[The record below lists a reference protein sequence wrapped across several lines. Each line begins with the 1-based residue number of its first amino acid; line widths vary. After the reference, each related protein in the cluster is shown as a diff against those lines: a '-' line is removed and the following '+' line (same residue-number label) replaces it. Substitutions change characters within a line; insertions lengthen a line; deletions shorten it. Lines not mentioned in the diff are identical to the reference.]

1 MKIAYYFLVL
11 LFVTVSFNQI
21 SAQQLKE
28 NEIVVIQGEKY
39 VLHQVRTGENVYA
52 ISRQYKVDIQDLAN
66 NNPQISEGLKIG
78 DILKIPYKE
87 EAEWQS
93 ITASPKGDPAYFEYY
108 TISSRTET
116 PYFIAKEFDVTVEEI
131 YAYNPEVTRFRKG
144 TKLRIPVWTPEETIP
159 TVDLPDQMPEEEE
172 NRELIMHEV
181 KPGETLYS
189 LSRKYKISESEI
201 LFFNPGARDLKAG
214 SVIYLPKTG
223 EGPVF
228 RTPSDRISN
237 TIDET
242 LTAPLVEAGNYF
254 EHTIVSGE
262 TLWSLT
268 RKYDVSEDD
277 LKRINPVLES
287 GFPAGVILKIPVED
301 SELTNAEPVNEDAF
315 LRHLVQPGET
325 LFRLSSQYELSI
337 PEIRKFNPQL
347 ANRNLV
353 QGETLFIPRKP
364 DEEIVQFM
372 DNISADSVKTET
384 PSFESEFYDIE
395 LPAVIPENCRPG
407 QNLLAKET
415 TYDVALFLPLF
426 IYGNDTL
433 NREPE
438 KIELDSDSLFYV
450 ENILPED
457 TLPEDTLIEQDEP
470 VEMFHEFYRESENYL
485 QFYEGVLLA
494 LDSLKE
500 AGMKIRLN
508 VFDTQQNPDSI
519 RKYIYADGFLETD
532 LIIGPVFPQV
542 QNEVSA
548 IASKNRI
555 PIISPLS
562 SQSLN
567 LTSNP
572 YYYQVNPSRE
582 FLAAKTAELITEE
595 YFNSNFVVVKTI
607 NSGGI
612 YEEKVVDMVREKL
625 LHSGYWGQPQGMQFH
640 VYDFSQEGAFGFS
653 RILSPEKENVIFVSS
668 MNEGDLSLVL
678 SNINNLVGDYSVT
691 LVGFNRYEQF
701 ASISDEFF
709 HNLKLH
715 YIAPYWVDYSHPET
729 IRFLK
734 KFKDHYYTEPGNFGM
749 QGYDVAFYFL
759 NALRNYGKDFEEC
772 LQYQQVHLSQGNYR
786 FEKVSQFGGYM
797 NQGVSVISY
806 KPTFDVVR
814 KRVIGPYRFAQK

>member
-1 MKIAYYFLVL
+1 MKIAYYFLIL
-11 LFVTVSFNQI
+11 LLVTASFNQI

-39 VLHQVRTGENVYA
+39 VLHQVRTGQTIYS
-52 ISRQYKVDIQDLAN
+52 ISRQFKVDIQDLVN
-66 NNPQISEGLKIG
+66 HNPQISEGLKIG
-78 DILKIPYKE
+78 DILKIPYHE
-87 EAEWQS
+87 EAEWQK
-93 ITASPKGDPAYFEYY
+93 IPASPKGDPEYFDYY

-116 PYFIAKEFDVTVEEI
+116 PYFIAKEFGVTVEEI

-159 TVDLPDQMPEEEE
+159 TVDLSEQAPQEDET
-172 NRELIMHEV
+172 RELIMHEV
-181 KPGETLYS
+181 MQGETLYS

-201 LFFNPGARDLKAG
+201 LFFNPGARNLKAG
-214 SVIYLPKTG
+214 SVIYLPKSKDIQ
-223 EGPVF
+223 VF
-228 RTPSDRISN
+228 RTPSDKISN

-262 TLWSLT
+262 TLWSIT
-268 RKYDVSEDD
+268 RKYDVSEYE

-287 GFPAGVILKIPVED
+287 GFPAGITIKVPVKE
-301 SELTNAEPVNEDAF
+301 SELSSAEPVNEDAF

-325 LFRLSSQYELSI
+325 LFRLSSQYNMTI

-353 QGETLFIPRKP
+353 QGETLLIPRKP
-364 DEEIVQFM
+364 DEEIAQFM
-372 DNISADSVKTET
+372 ENISPDSVAAET

-395 LPAVIPENCRPG
+395 LPAVVPENCRPG
-407 QNLLAKET
+407 QNSPATKT

-426 IYGNDTL
+426 IYANDTL
-433 NREPE
+433 NREPVKKE
-438 KIELDSDSLFYV
+438 PDIDSLFYS
-450 ENILPED
+450 ENFLPED
-457 TLPEDTLIEQDEP
+457 TIIELDEP
-470 VEMFHEFYRESENYL
+470 IEMFHGFYRESENYL

-494 LDSLKE
+494 VDSLKK

-508 VFDTQQNPDSI
+508 VFDTRQNPDSI
-519 RKYIYADGFLETD
+519 REYIYAESFLETD

-542 QNEVSA
+542 QSEVDA

-555 PIISPLS
+555 SMISPLS
-562 SQSLN
+562 SQSRY

-640 VYDFSQEGAFGFS
+640 VYDFSKEGPFGFS
-653 RILSPEKENVIFVSS
+653 RILSPEKENVIFVAS
-668 MNEGDLSLVL
+668 MNEGDLSLIL

-701 ASISDEFF
+701 ESISDEFF
-709 HNLKLH
+709 HNLKLQ
-715 YIAPYWVDYSHPET
+715 YVAPYWVDYSHPET

-734 KFKDHYYTEPGNFGM
+734 KFKEHFYTEPGNFGM

-759 NALRNYGKDFEEC
+759 NALKNYGKDFEEC
-772 LQYQQVHLSQGNYR
+772 LPYQQVHLSQGNYN
-786 FEKVSQFGGYM
+786 FEKVSRFGGYM

-806 KPTFDVVR
+806 KPSFDVVR
-814 KRVIGPYRFAQK
+814 KRVIGPYRYAQK

>member
-1 MKIAYYFLVL
+1 MKNAYYFLVL
-11 LFVTVSFNQI
+11 LLVTASFNPI
-21 SAQQLKE
+21 YAQQLKE
-28 NEIVVIQGEKY
+28 NEIVVIHGEKY
-39 VLHQVRTGENVYA
+39 VLHQVRTGETIFS
-52 ISRQYKVDIQDLAN
+52 ISQQYKTNSNTLEKH
-66 NNPQISEGLKIG
+66 NPEIASGLKIG
-78 DILKIPYKE
+78 DILKIPYNE
-87 EAEWQS
+87 EVRLQN
-93 ITASPKGDPAYFEYY
+93 IPASTKGDPAYFEFY
-108 TISSRTET
+108 TITSRTET
-116 PYFIAKEFDVTVEEI
+116 PYFIAKEFGITVEEI

-144 TKLRIPVWTPEETIP
+144 TKLRIPVWTPEETIS
-159 TVDLPDQMPEEEE
+159 TVDMPEQTPVEEE
-172 NRELIMHEV
+172 SKELIMHEV

-214 SVIYLPKTG
+214 SVIYLPKSD
-223 EGPVF
+223 EGPDF
-228 RTPSDRISN
+228 RSPSDKISN

-242 LTAPLVEAGNYF
+242 LTQTLVETGNYF

-262 TLWSLT
+262 TLWSIT
-268 RKYDVSEDD
+268 RKYDVSEDE

-287 GFPAGVILKIPVED
+287 GFPAGVTIKVPVKK
-301 SELTNAEPVNEDAF
+301 SELSSAEPVNENAF
-315 LRHLVQPGET
+315 LRHVVQPGET
-325 LFRLSSQYELSI
+325 LFRLASQYNLSI

-347 ANRNLV
+347 TNRSLV
-353 QGETLFIPRKP
+353 QGETLLIPRQP
-364 DEEIVQFM
+364 DEEIVEFM
-372 DNISADSVKTET
+372 DNISADSVKTKP
-384 PSFESEFYDIE
+384 PSFDSDFYDIE
-395 LPAVIPENCRPG
+395 MPAVIPENCRPG
-407 QNLLAKET
+407 QNYTAMNQ

-426 IYGNDTL
+426 IYANDTL

-438 KIELDSDSLFYV
+438 KIELVSDSLFYV
-450 ENILPED
+450 ENFLPED
-457 TLPEDTLIEQDEP
+457 TLQQDTLIEQDEP
-470 VEMFHEFYRESENYL
+470 VEMFHGFYRESENYL

-494 LDSLKE
+494 VDSLKQ

-519 RKYIYADGFLETD
+519 REYIYADGFLETD

-542 QNEVSA
+542 QGEVAA

-555 PIISPLS
+555 PMISPLS
-562 SQSLN
+562 SQSRD

-595 YFNSNFVVVKTI
+595 YFNSNFIVVKTV

-678 SNINNLVGDYSVT
+678 SNINNLLDDYSVT

-701 ASISDEFF
+701 ESISDEFF

-734 KFKDHYYTEPGNFGM
+734 KYKEHFYTEPGNFGM

-772 LQYQQVHLSQGNYR
+772 LSYQKVHLSQGNYN
-786 FEKVSQFGGYM
+786 FQKVSRFGGYM
-797 NQGVSVISY
+797 NHGVSVISY
-806 KPTFDVVR
+806 KPSYEVVR
-814 KRVIGPYRFAQK
+814 KRIIGPYRFAQK

>member
-1 MKIAYYFLVL
+1 MKIAYYFLVM
-11 LFVTVSFNQI
+11 LFVTATFNQI

-39 VLHQVRTGENVYA
+39 VLHQVRTGETIYS
-52 ISRQYKVDIQDLAN
+52 ISRQFKVDTQELVN
-66 NNPQISEGLKIG
+66 QNPQISEGLKIG
-78 DILKIPYKE
+78 DVLKIPFKE
-87 EAEWQS
+87 EAEWQN
-93 ITASPKGDPAYFEYY
+93 IPASPKGDPEYFEFY
-108 TISSRTET
+108 TITSRTET
-116 PYFIAKEFDVTVEEI
+116 PYFIAKEFGVTVEEI

-144 TKLRIPVWTPEETIP
+144 TKLRIPVWTTEETTP
-159 TVDLPDQMPEEEE
+159 TVDLPEKAPAVEEE

-181 KPGETLYS
+181 RQGETLYS

-223 EGPVF
+223 VEPEF

-254 EHTIVSGE
+254 DHTIVSGE
-262 TLWSLT
+262 TLWSIT
-268 RKYDVSEDD
+268 RKYDVSEED
-277 LKRINPVLES
+277 LKKINPVLET
-287 GFPAGVILKIPVED
+287 GFPAGVTIKVPVRE
-301 SELTNAEPVNEDAF
+301 SELSNAEPVNEDAF

-325 LFRLSSQYELSI
+325 LFRLSSQYNLTI

-353 QGETLFIPRKP
+353 QGETLLIPRKP

-372 DNISADSVKTET
+372 DNISTDSVKTET

-395 LPAVIPENCRPG
+395 LPSNIPEECRPG
-407 QNLLAKET
+407 QNPLATAT

-426 IYGNDTL
+426 IDANNTL
-433 NREPE
+433 NNEPVKE
-438 KIELDSDSLFYV
+438 KPDIDSLFYS
-450 ENILPED
+450 EKILPED
-457 TLPEDTLIEQDEP
+457 TVIERDEP
-470 VEMFHEFYRESENYL
+470 REMFYGFYRDSENFL

-494 LDSLKE
+494 VDSLRK

-532 LIIGPVFPQV
+532 LIIGPVFLEV
-542 QNEVSA
+542 QNEVAA

-555 PIISPLS
+555 PMISPLS
-562 SQSLN
+562 SQSRV

-582 FLAAKTAELITEE
+582 FLAAKTAELIAEE
-595 YFNSNFVVVKTI
+595 YFNSNFVVVKTV
-607 NSGGI
+607 NSGGL
-612 YEEKVVDMVREKL
+612 YEEKVVDMVQEKL
-625 LHSGYWGQPQGMQFH
+625 IHSGYWGQPQGMQYH
-640 VYDFSQEGAFGFS
+640 VYDFSKEGAFGLN

-678 SNINNLVGDYSVT
+678 SNINNLADDFSVT
-691 LVGFNRYEQF
+691 LIGFNRYEQF
-701 ASISDEFF
+701 ESISDEFF

-729 IRFLK
+729 VRFLK
-734 KFKDHYYTEPGNFGM
+734 KFKKHFYTEPGNFGM
-749 QGYDVAFYFL
+749 QGYDVSFYFL
-759 NALRNYGKDFEEC
+759 NALWNYGKDFEEC
-772 LQYQQVHLSQGNYR
+772 LPYQQVHLSQGNYN

-806 KPTFDVVR
+806 KPSFDVVR

>member
-11 LFVTVSFNQI
+11 LFVTAFFNQI

-28 NEIVVIQGEKY
+28 NEIVVIQGEKF
-39 VLHQVRTGENVYA
+39 VLHQVRTGETVYA

-66 NNPQISEGLKIG
+66 HNPQISEGLKIG

-87 EAEWQS
+87 EAEWQN
-93 ITASPKGDPAYFEYY
+93 IPASPKGDPEYFEYY
-108 TISSRTET
+108 TITSRTET
-116 PYFIAKEFDVTVEEI
+116 PYFIAKEFGVTVEEI

-159 TVDLPDQMPEEEE
+159 TVDLSEQAPAEEEK
-172 NRELIMHEV
+172 RELIMHEV

-214 SVIYLPKTG
+214 SVIYLPKAE

-228 RTPSDRISN
+228 KTPSDKISN

-242 LTAPLVEAGNYF
+242 LTAPLVETGNYF

-262 TLWSLT
+262 TLWSIT
-268 RKYDVSEDD
+268 RKYDVSEDE
-277 LKRINPVLES
+277 LKNINPVLES
-287 GFPAGVILKIPVED
+287 GFPAGVTIKVPVKD
-301 SELTNAEPVNEDAF
+301 SELSSAEPVNEDAF
-315 LRHLVQPGET
+315 LRHLVQPGEN
-325 LFRLSSQYELSI
+325 LFRLSSQYNLTI

-353 QGETLFIPRKP
+353 QGESLLIPRKP

-372 DNISADSVKTET
+372 DNISVDSVKAET
-384 PSFESEFYDIE
+384 SSFESEFYDIE

-407 QNLLAKET
+407 QNNLIAGN
-415 TYDVALFLPLF
+415 TYNVALFLPLF
-426 IYGNDTL
+426 IYANDTL
-433 NREPE
+433 NRESE
-438 KIELDSDSLFYV
+438 KFELDSDSLFYS
-450 ENILPED
+450 ENILPDD
-457 TLPEDTLIEQDEP
+457 TIIELDEP
-470 VEMFHEFYRESENYL
+470 KEMFHGFYRESENYL

-494 LDSLKE
+494 VDSLKKV
-500 AGMKIRLN
+500 GMNIRLN

-542 QNEVSA
+542 QNEVAA

-555 PIISPLS
+555 PMISPLS
-562 SQSLN
+562 SQSQV

-640 VYDFSQEGAFGFS
+640 VYDFSKEGAFGFS

-701 ASISDEFF
+701 GSISDEFF

-734 KFKDHYYTEPGNFGM
+734 KFKEHYYTEPGNFGM

-759 NALRNYGKDFEEC
+759 NALWNYGKDFEEC
-772 LQYQQVHLSQGNYR
+772 LPYQQVHLSQGNYN
-786 FEKVSQFGGYM
+786 FEKISRFGGYM

-806 KPTFDVVR
+806 KPSYDVVR

>member
-11 LFVTVSFNQI
+11 LFVTASFNQI

-39 VLHQVRTGENVYA
+39 VLHQVRTGETVYA
-52 ISRQYKVDIQDLAN
+52 ISRQYKVDIQDLVN

-87 EAEWQS
+87 EAEWQN
-93 ITASPKGDPAYFEYY
+93 IPASPKGDPEYFEYY
-108 TISSRTET
+108 TITSRTET

-159 TVDLPDQMPEEEE
+159 TVDLPEQAPEEEE
-172 NRELIMHEV
+172 KRELIMHEV

-214 SVIYLPKTG
+214 SVIYLPKD
-223 EGPVF
+223 EEEPVF
-228 RTPSDRISN
+228 KTPSDKISN

-268 RKYDVSEDD
+268 RKYDVSEDE
-277 LKRINPVLES
+277 LKNINPVLES
-287 GFPAGVILKIPVED
+287 GFPAGVTIKVPVRE
-301 SELTNAEPVNEDAF
+301 SELSSAEPVNEDAF

-325 LFRLSSQYELSI
+325 LFRLSSQYDLTI

-347 ANRNLV
+347 ENRNLV
-353 QGETLFIPRKP
+353 QGETLLIPRKS
-364 DEEIVQFM
+364 DKEIVQFM
-372 DNISADSVKTET
+372 ENISPDSVKTET

-395 LPAVIPENCRPG
+395 LSASIPENCRPG
-407 QNLLAKET
+407 QNQLTRGT

-426 IYGNDTL
+426 IYVNDTL

-438 KIELDSDSLFYV
+438 KIELDSDSLFHS
-450 ENILPED
+450 ENI
-457 TLPEDTLIEQDEP
+457 LPEDTLIEQDEP
-470 VEMFHEFYRESENYL
+470 KEMFYGFYRESENYL

-494 LDSLKE
+494 VDSLKKV
-500 AGMKIRLN
+500 GMNIRLN

-542 QNEVSA
+542 QNEVAA

-555 PIISPLS
+555 PMISPLS
-562 SQSLN
+562 SQSRD

-595 YFNSNFVVVKTI
+595 YFNSNFVVVKTA

-612 YEEKVVDMVREKL
+612 YEEKVEDMVREKL
-625 LHSGYWGQPQGMQFH
+625 LHSGYWGQPQGMKFQ

-653 RILSPEKENVIFVSS
+653 RILSPDKENVIFVSS

-678 SNINNLVGDYSVT
+678 SNINNLVDDYSVT

-701 ASISDEFF
+701 ESISDEFF

-734 KFKDHYYTEPGNFGM
+734 KFKEHYYTEPGNFGM

-772 LQYQQVHLSQGNYR
+772 LQYQQIHLSQGNYK
-786 FEKVSQFGGYM
+786 FEKVSRFGGYM

-806 KPTFDVVR
+806 KPSYDVVR